1 MMPDGA
7 LIASATLADALGIGI
22 PPSNGAGEPIDVYNH
37 LVNFGWEYVFHCHI
51 LSHEEMDM
59 MHPVLV
65 ALPPKPPTGLAFDTG
80 TMTLTWVD
88 DSITET
94 AFIVE
99 KLVNGV
105 WTQVDQQDRILGDPN
120 ITGEVLSYQDLS
132 FVAGDQYRVLAQN
145 TVGDTWNYADPAIN
159 EIVAGGF
166 PTVNAKSEYAYI
178 ADVSSTPTAPSGLTA
193 NAVSATQVDLAWM
206 DNSSNEN
213 GFIIQRSD
221 FDPGLGTWSAFAQ
234 VGDTAAAN
242 VTTFSDTTVVPMSTY
257 QYQVYA
263 YNASGN
269 SAPSNVAIVT
279 TPGVPPA
286 APTFLMTTAVTS
298 SQVDLAWTDNATAP
312 NNEDGFV
319 IERSTDGGATWNP
332 VGQTAAD
339 VAIFSDT
346 TVIPG
351 NSYLYQ
357 VYAFNANG
365 NSLPSNSVQADV
377 PNVIPADPTN
387 LAATTV
393 ASTQVDL
400 AWTDNSNNE
409 AGFRIERSDDGGG
422 TWNQVGQTAANVTTF
437 SDTGLT
443 PGAGYMYRVYAF
455 NADLVDS
462 ANPTNVLAVTTT
474 TGTPPAAPLNLLV
487 TNRTA
492 SSLTLSWTD
501 SSVGSTAGF
510 TVQIATDKNF
520 TQSVQSF
527 NVGAGVT
534 IYQFYPLAP
543 NTKYFMRVAAF
554 NVAGS
559 SAWSLILAD
568 KTLK

>member
-1 MMPDGA
+1 VPNSVRELSPMMPDGA

-105 WTQVDQQDRILGDPN
+105 WTQVYKQDRILGDAN
-120 ITGEVLSYQDLS
+120 TAGEVLSYQDLL

-145 TVGDTWNYADPAIN
+145 TVGDTWDYADPAIN

-193 NAVSATQVDLAWM
+193 NAASATQVDLAWM
-206 DNSSNEN
+206 DNSSNED
-213 GFIIQRSD
+213 GFVIERSD
-221 FDPGLGTWSAFAQ
+221 DLGATWNP
-234 VGDTAAAN
+234 VGQTATD
-242 VTTFSDTTVVPMSTY
+242 VTTFSDTPVAPVSTY
-257 QYQVYA
+257 QYRVYA
-263 YNASGN
+263 FNLSGN
-269 SAPSNVAIVT
+269 SLPSNVVEVT
-279 TPGVPPA
+279 TPDVPPA
-286 APTFLMTTAVTS
+286 APTSLMTTAVTS
-298 SQVDLAWTDNATAP
+298 SQVDLAWTDNSG
-312 NNEDGFV
+312 NEDGFV

-332 VGQTAAD
+332 VGQTGAG
-339 VAIFSDT
+339 VATFSDT

-365 NSLPSNSVQADV
+365 NSLPSNSVQAVV

-400 AWTDNSNNE
+400 AWTDNANNE
-409 AGFRIERSDDGGG
+409 DGFRIERSDDGGG

-443 PGAGYMYRVYAF
+443 PGTGYMYRVYAF
-455 NADLVDS
+455 NAVGDS
-462 ANPTNVLAVTTT
+462 VNPAGPIAVTTT
-474 TGTPPAAPLNLLV
+474 TGTPPAAPSNLLV

-492 SSLTLSWTD
+492 SSLTLTWMD
-501 SSVGSTAGF
+501 NSTTEDGF
-510 TVQIATDKNF
+510 IVQIAIDKNF
-520 TQSVQSF
+520 SQSLQTF
-527 NVGAGVT
+527 NVGPNVT
-534 IYQFYPLAP
+534 EFMFYPLAT

-559 SAWSLILAD
+559 SAWSLTLTD